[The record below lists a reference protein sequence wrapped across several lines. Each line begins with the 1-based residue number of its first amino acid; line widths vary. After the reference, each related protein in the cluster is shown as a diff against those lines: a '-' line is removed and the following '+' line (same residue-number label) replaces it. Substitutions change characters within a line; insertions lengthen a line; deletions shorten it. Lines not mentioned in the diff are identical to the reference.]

1 MYSGAKMFL
10 AQTTSSDIS
19 AIVATAPN
27 TIVPVKLTLVCEGGT
42 YTLSFDQGQGG
53 SQVHVSCSAGDLTI
67 MPPVGGA
74 FTGVMFGVYAFG
86 RGEPVLDPADFT
98 NIRVSTRAA

>member
-1 MYSGAKMFL
+1 MCSDAKMFL
-10 AQTTSSDIS
+10 AQTTSSRIS
-19 AIVATAPN
+19 DSAVTAPN
-27 TIVPVKLTLVCEGGT
+27 TTVPVKLTLVCEGST

-53 SQVHVSCSAGDLTI
+53 NQTHVSCSAEDLTV

-98 NIRVSTRAA
+98 DIRVSTRAT

>member
-1 MYSGAKMFL
+1 MA
-10 AQTTSSDIS
+10 
-19 AIVATAPN
+19 ATPN
-27 TIVPVKLTLVCEGGT
+27 TTVPAKLTLACEGSV
-42 YTLSFDQGQGG
+42 YTMSFDRGDGGGQM
-53 SQVHVSCSAGDLTI
+53 QVSCSAEDLAI

-98 NIRVSTRAA
+98 KIRVSTRA